1 MHENIEAI
9 FENGVFRPLTP
20 VALPEHKRVSM
31 SVELCPDAES
41 AVSAPSDAIERQRAA
56 LARLQAEMDVLPPA
70 APADGLGGADHDQI
84 LYGWTK

>member
-1 MHENIEAI
+1 MLENIEAI
-9 FENGVFRPLTP
+9 FENGVFRPLAP

-31 SVELCPDAES
+31 SVAIHPDADS
-41 AVSAPSDAIERQRAA
+41 VLDAPTHAIELQRAA
-56 LARLQAEMDVLPPA
+56 LARLQTEMDALPSI

>member
-1 MHENIEAI
+1 MLENIEAI
-9 FENGVFRPLTP
+9 FENGVFRPLAP

-31 SVELCPDAES
+31 SVELCPD